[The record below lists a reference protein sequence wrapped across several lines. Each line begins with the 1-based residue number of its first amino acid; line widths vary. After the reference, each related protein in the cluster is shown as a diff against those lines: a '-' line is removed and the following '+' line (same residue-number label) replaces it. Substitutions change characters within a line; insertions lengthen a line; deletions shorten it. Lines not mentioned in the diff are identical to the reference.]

1 MADPPA
7 SRPPSHARD
16 ALIWVVKIA
25 VSAGLLYWLSTKI
38 DFSRLWQDA
47 RGASLAWLAV
57 ALVLYLVMIVISS
70 WRWGL
75 LLHAQHVRIG
85 LGALTNSYLVAT
97 YYNNF
102 LPSNIG
108 GDVIRIRDTV
118 RPTGSMTRATTIVL
132 IDRGIGLLGLVFVA
146 AMGATAA
153 AWLSERIGPLG
164 PGILWAGF
172 VAGCAAAAAAVL
184 LPHGIGWLLRPL
196 RLVHQEWVGERIE
209 QLTGALAKF
218 GDAPRAI
225 AGGFI
230 GALGVQ
236 AVLIGFYAAIA
247 RSLHLSVPLTH
258 LAIVVPLSF
267 IVQMLPVSV
276 NGLGVREWTWRT
288 YLALLGDAAQGGV
301 EIAFVGFIVI
311 MVFSLSGA
319 VAQFVRRH
327 PATATVADQV

>member
-7 SRPPSHARD
+7 GRPSSHVRT

-47 RGASLAWLAV
+47 RGASLPWLGV
-57 ALVLYLVMIVISS
+57 ALVLYLAMVVISS

-108 GDVIRIRDTV
+108 GDVIRIRDTA
-118 RPTGSMTRATTIVL
+118 RPTGSMTFATTIVL
-132 IDRGIGLLGLVFVA
+132 IDRGVGLLGLVFVA
-146 AMGATAA
+146 AIGATMGD
-153 AWLSERIGPLG
+153 WMSERIGPLG
-164 PGILWAGF
+164 PGILWAAF
-172 VAGCAAAAAAVL
+172 VAGSAAATAAFL
-184 LPHGIGWLLRPL
+184 MPHGIGWLLKPL
-196 RLVHQEWVGERIE
+196 RVIHQEWVGERIE
-209 QLTGALAKF
+209 QLTGVLGRF
-218 GDAPRAI
+218 RNAPRALG
-225 AGGFI
+225 GGFM

-247 RSLHLSVPLTH
+247 RALHISVPFTH

-288 YLALLGDAAQGGV
+288 YFTLLGDPAQGGV

-327 PATATVADQV
+327 PAAETVIDQA